1 MIIVT
6 KSDEKRHYVNCMFDF
21 SEVLYEYLG
30 QDAVD
35 AFREFIEEAY
45 ENGQEDAETE
55 EKDDDIE

>member
-21 SEVLYEYLG
+21 AEVLYEYLG
-30 QDAVD
+30 QDTVD

-45 ENGQEDAETE
+45 EKGQEDAETE